1 MDEVTQ
7 AINHFSVLMEDQ
19 NHKLDA
25 VLEGINSLPTRGE
38 FNRLEQKVDKLSDDM
53 QAVKAAVKDVS
64 SDLKTHRHNERIH
77 VRPYDAFGRRAAA

>member
-19 NHKLDA
+19 NTKLDA

-53 QAVKAAVKDVS
+53 EVVKAAVTATNR
-64 SDLKTHRHNERIH
+64 DLKKHKSLPAHLAH
-77 VRPYDAFGRRAAA
+77 GHA